1 MRKYILFSIIFSV
14 CIMSCKEK
22 TNNENVVGPVAE
34 QYYKYLLEGNYES
47 FVDGTWHE
55 DSIRASY
62 RQELISN
69 AKMYMAQMKEQHQGI
84 KKIELKSV
92 DNDTVHH
99 EANVF
104 FMFTFGDNT
113 IEQIVVPMV
122 EREGV
127 WYMR

>member
-1 MRKYILFSIIFSV
+1 MRKVLLSLLIFV
-14 CIMSCKEK
+14 CVLSCKEK
-22 TNNENVVGPVAE
+22 TSNENVAGPVAE

-47 FVDGTWHE
+47 FVDGTWYE
-55 DSIRASY
+55 DSIRPSY

-69 AKMYMAQMKEQHQGI
+69 AKMYMAQMKELHHGI
-84 KKIELKSV
+84 KNIELKAV
-92 DNDTVHH
+92 ENDTARH

-113 IEQIVVPMV
+113 IEQVVVPMV
-122 EREGV
+122 EREGI